1 MSEDIYSFKP
11 VAHIRTGF
19 PEKFGIPRQASLV
32 PDAKGRI
39 VFENEFRHPDII
51 KGIEEFERLW
61 LLFVFSENVRGKWN
75 ATVTPPRLGGKE
87 HKGVFATRAPFRPNP
102 IGLSCV
108 KLEEVIHD
116 EKDGDILIVSGVDML
131 DGTPILDIKPYITYA
146 DAWPGAASGFA
157 DREDQMILDLEIPEE
172 FLDDIGPDIR
182 GAVRDIIR
190 QDPRPAFIHDEDRIW
205 GVSYAGLNIRFRV
218 KDGTAV
224 VCEVGK
230 TLV

>member
-87 HKGVFATRAPFRPNP
+87 HKACLLHALPSDP
-102 IGLSCV
+102 IP
-108 KLEEVIHD
+108 
-116 EKDGDILIVSGVDML
+116 SGYPV
-131 DGTPILDIKPYITYA
+131 
-146 DAWPGAASGFA
+146 
-157 DREDQMILDLEIPEE
+157 
-172 FLDDIGPDIR
+172 
-182 GAVRDIIR
+182 
-190 QDPRPAFIHDEDRIW
+190 
-205 GVSYAGLNIRFRV
+205 
-218 KDGTAV
+218 
-224 VCEVGK
+224 
-230 TLV
+230 

>member
-1 MSEDIYSFKP
+1 MSEDIYSFRP

-19 PEKFGIPRQASLV
+19 TEKFGIPRQASLV

-39 VFENEFRHPDII
+39 VIEDEFRHPDII

-61 LLFVFSENVRGKWN
+61 LLFVFSENVRKKWN
-75 ATVTPPRLGGKE
+75 ATVTPPRLGGKV

-108 KLEEVIHD
+108 KLDEVVHD
-116 EKDGDILIVSGVDML
+116 EKDGDVLVVSGVDLL
-131 DGTPILDIKPYITYA
+131 DGTPILDIKPYVPYA
-146 DAWPGAASGFA
+146 DAWPGTDGGFA
-157 DREDQMILDLEIPEE
+157 EREKERVLDPVIPDE
-172 FLDDIGPDIR
+172 FLDDIPEDLR
-182 GAVRDIIR
+182 GAVCDIIR
-190 QDPRPAFIHDEDRIW
+190 QDPRPAFMHDEDRIW
-205 GVSYAGLNIRFRV
+205 GVSFEGLNIRFKV
-218 KDGTAV
+218 KGGTAV